1 MPHVIE
7 ALCGGFFAVE
17 YLLRISITE
26 HKISFLLS
34 WESAVD
40 VLTILPP
47 FLSLSLNQIDSVDFG
62 FLRFARLL
70 RLLRILRV
78 HRLMART
85 DSIVQR
91 KVLVLF
97 FSMFTLIFCSA
108 GAFLEAE
115 HKQVS
120 LYSVDSK
127 SALFLSVEAL
137 S

>member
-1 MPHVIE
+1 MPDIVE
-7 ALCGGFFAVE
+7 ALCGGFFAIE
-17 YLLRISITE
+17 YLLRISIAE
-26 HKISFLLS
+26 HKLSFLLS

-78 HRLMART
+78 HRMMART

-115 HKQVS
+115 HKQVT
-120 LYSVDSK
+120 LNSVDCK
-127 SALFLSVEAL
+127 STRFVLVEAL